1 MTQHQ
6 RPSLYRWSK
15 PKRKNAKVAVTVAA
29 NVIVVSAAD
38 AVVAEI
44 AMTEVIAATATLAA
58 IAKIAET
65 VPILRSEKV
74 AMTVA
79 KAPKRVKVIANSV
92 TLGHR
97 KPLL

>member
-1 MTQHQ
+1 M
-6 RPSLYRWSK
+6 
-15 PKRKNAKVAVTVAA
+15 AA
-29 NVIVVSAAD
+29 SVIVVSAAD

-44 AMTEVIAATATLAA
+44 AMTEVIGATVTLVA
-58 IAKIAET
+58 IAKIAAN

-74 AMTVA
+74 ATNVA